1 MKLLLCALFMFSGL
15 SAFAGDLEWQIA
27 DKDCHVEVLED
38 LYILH
43 STVEVQTGS
52 ARLTAN
58 TINRNVNRRLA
69 AGRKFFV
76 RGASED
82 KIQFRDGTV
91 RNLCIFASNNGMC
104 LFIRNLDVEDIETFS
119 NGMLRME
126 CVERGTVDA

>member
-1 MKLLLCALFMFSGL
+1 MKLLLCALFML
-15 SAFAGDLEWQIA
+15 SSVTAIAGDLEWQIA

-43 STVEVQTGS
+43 STVEVQTGY

-69 AGRKFFV
+69 TGRTFLV
-76 RGASED
+76 RGASEN
-82 KIQFRDGTV
+82 KILFRDGTV
-91 RNLCIFASNNGMC
+91 RNLCLFASNNGMC
-104 LFIRNLDVEDIETFS
+104 LSIRNLDVQDIEIFS
-119 NGMLRME
+119 NGMLKME